1 MAGQLQDRLDKILAA
16 EAADEITIPV
26 GTDYSGVVQ
35 MNAAAMPHIAVAGN
49 PGTEMTPFVQTL
61 MAEMMLKYPPS
72 KVQFMIYDSTLRAY
86 ERFRDTPYV
95 RRFVERDAFG
105 PGLEAFLNS
114 MMKPAGGEEQFS
126 ADTHVFLVVDRL
138 QDLQLRE
145 AFGLRSILINGRK
158 QMKLHGL
165 TVADATAP
173 RELFDLFL
181 KEICH
186 ISFCM
191 DSACGRA
198 FMNES
203 MTGALDAT
211 GEILCKWSPRYNK
224 CRPMLLTEAD
234 LDAVV
239 EAVR

>member
-72 KVQFMIYDSTLRAY
+72 KVQFMIYDSAGTYA
-86 ERFRDTPYV
+86 RFMNSPYV
-95 RRFVERDAFG
+95 REFVKRDAFG
-105 PGLEAFLNS
+105 AGLESFLNH
-114 MMKPAGGEEQFS
+114 MMKPAADDELSS
-126 ADTHVFLVVDRL
+126 ADTHVFLVIDRL

-165 TVADATAP
+165 TVLDATAP
-173 RELFDLFL
+173 KELFDLFL
-181 KEICH
+181 NEACH

-191 DSACGRA
+191 DSACGKA

-203 MTGALDAT
+203 MTGALDASN
-211 GEILCKWSPRYNK
+211 EILCKWSPRYNK
-224 CRPMLLTEAD
+224 CRPMLLSEAD
-234 LDAVV
+234 LDAAV